1 MTYEPLLQEE
11 KVSDNYP
18 VPSFYTEYA
27 ARTSRKRLALVSAMK
42 TSTRIRDIF
51 VAWKHVVWPFQLFSG
66 KYLKN
71 HQLRHADI

>member
-51 VAWKHVVWPFQLFSG
+51 VAWKHVV
-66 KYLKN
+66 
-71 HQLRHADI
+71 